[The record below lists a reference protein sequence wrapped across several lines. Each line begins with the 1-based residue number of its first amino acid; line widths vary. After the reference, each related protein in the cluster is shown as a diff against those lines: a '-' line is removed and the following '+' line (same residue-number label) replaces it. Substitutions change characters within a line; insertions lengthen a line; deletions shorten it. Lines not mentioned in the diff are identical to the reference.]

1 MCYNGKGDYMK
12 ISIIGLGEEL
22 GLPSLKNNKQ
32 NFQTRLLDA
41 IEKKYKNEYEI
52 EKINIFSYMFNKSW
66 HLDSILKNNPT
77 LNELERIRRIGNE
90 CAKRESFMMDVFSPK
105 IEKTDYENK
114 RIIDV
119 IENKNVIIFD
129 VGMNDFMYYTKN
141 NVVAAHILL
150 YKNKNANNVLRD
162 ENIFE
167 RVFNGVKSNIENILK
182 INKNSSMYILGFSL
196 KFYVPG
202 FVYSLYDNKKLYN
215 QLMPYINKWNSMLKN
230 LENNNIHFINL
241 DLYNSKEEAIKDIV
255 PKIELGD
262 TSDYNKLPTTD
273 SGIDGIIKDFIEH
286 PTNESMKE
294 TKYLKKIKET

>member
-1 MCYNGKGDYMK
+1 MK

-41 IEKKYKNEYEI
+41 IEDKYKKTYEI

-77 LNELERIRRIGNE
+77 LNELEKIRRIGNE
-90 CAKRESFMMDVFSPK
+90 CAKKESLMMDIFSPK
-105 IEKTDYENK
+105 IEKTDYQNK

-119 IENKNVIIFD
+119 IENKNIIIFD

-150 YKNKNANNVLRD
+150 YKNKSANNVLRD

-167 RVFNGVKSNIENILK
+167 KVFNGVKSNLDNILK
-182 INKNSSMYILGFSL
+182 INKNSSIYILGFSL

-202 FVYSLYDNKKLYN
+202 FVYSLYDNKRLYK
-215 QLMPYINKWNSMLKN
+215 QLIPYINKWNSMLKT
-230 LENNNIHFINL
+230 LESDNIHFIDL
-241 DLYNSKEEAIKDIV
+241 DSYNSKEEAIKDII
-255 PKIELGD
+255 PKITLGNI
-262 TSDYNKLPTTD
+262 SSYNKLKTTD
-273 SGIDGIIKDFIEH
+273 KGIDGMINDFINN

-294 TKYLKKIKET
+294 TKYLEEIKET